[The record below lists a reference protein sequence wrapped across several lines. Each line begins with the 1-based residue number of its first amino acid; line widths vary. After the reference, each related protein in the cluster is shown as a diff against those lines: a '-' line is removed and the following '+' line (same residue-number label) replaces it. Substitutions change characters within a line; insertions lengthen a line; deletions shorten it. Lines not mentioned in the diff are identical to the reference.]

1 MTHLAHYA
9 LLSVVVLVALN
20 LAALALLVWRW
31 WAEESYARE
40 WDARREPERARM
52 DAAMSEPTIHDAVA
66 LDMAAVDLSDEALA
80 RWLR

>member
-1 MTHLAHYA
+1 MTAAHLAHYA

-20 LAALALLVWRW
+20 LAALALMVWRW

-52 DAAMSEPTIHDAVA
+52 DAALSEFEREF
-66 LDMAAVDLSDEALA
+66 L
-80 RWLR
+80 

>member
-1 MTHLAHYA
+1 MATLAHYA
-9 LLSVVVLVALN
+9 ILSAAVLVALN
-20 LAALALLVWRW
+20 LAAVALLVWRW

-52 DAAMSEPTIHDAVA
+52 DAALSETPIHDAVA

-80 RWLR
+80 RWLS